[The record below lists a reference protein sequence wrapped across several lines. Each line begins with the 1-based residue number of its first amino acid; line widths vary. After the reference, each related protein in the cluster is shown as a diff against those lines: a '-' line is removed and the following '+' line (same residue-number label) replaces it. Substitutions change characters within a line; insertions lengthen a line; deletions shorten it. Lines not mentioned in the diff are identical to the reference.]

1 MSHEIPRRTTLV
13 DQTVSIMKQG
23 LLEGRWSRFLPT
35 EHELCD
41 EFEISRSTLRKA
53 LKVLHHQGV
62 LRGGGNG
69 RRRRVV
75 ASALWQESIGPKQA
89 REVRVLSLFEG
100 HEMVGIT
107 RTALHHLHR
116 EIEAADYSYRFY
128 HFPLMKPRQMLR
140 ALKSI
145 TSQKHIA
152 GWVLL
157 FCPEL
162 MQQWFESS
170 GLPVV
175 QMGARTASIGIPSA
189 GYDTE
194 AMARDAMERL
204 LQLGHRSIALL
215 RPDFPLVAEEQLL
228 DAMCQV
234 AGASGLKARVL
245 DVRHELSGAGVRAAA
260 GRVLGRRQ
268 QPTAWVVSQPN
279 YVWPL
284 ISCLQSASLSIPDDV
299 SVVSRVNDL
308 FLDTAVPQISCY
320 RHNAP
325 KLGRTVAAMV
335 LSAVNEGARPDD
347 HRLLMPE
354 FFAGET
360 LGPAR
365 G

>member
-1 MSHEIPRRTTLV
+1 MTLV

-89 REVRVLSLFEG
+89 REVRVLSSFEG

-128 HFPLMKPRQMLR
+128 HFPQMKPRQTLR

-157 FCPEL
+157 FCPQL
-162 MQQWFESS
+162 VQQWFASS

-175 QMGARTASIGIPSA
+175 QMGARTEGMGIPTV
-189 GYDTE
+189 GYDT
-194 AMARDAMERL
+194 ASLARHAMEKL
-204 LQLGHRSIALL
+204 LQLGHRRIALL

-228 DAMCQV
+228 DEMRRIAS
-234 AGASGLKARVL
+234 ASGLRAQVL
-245 DVRHELSGAGVRAAA
+245 DVKHELSGSGVRIAAESLLQ
-260 GRVLGRRQ
+260 RKQR
-268 QPTAWVVSQPN
+268 PTAWLVSQPN

-284 ISCLQSASLSIPDDV
+284 ISSLQSAGWSIPADV

-308 FLDTAVPQISCY
+308 FLDTAVPQITCY

-325 KLGRTVAAMV
+325 KLGRTVAEML

-347 HRLLMPE
+347 HRLLMPD
-354 FFAGET
+354 FFEGET
-360 LGPAR
+360 LGRLPASLTC
-365 G
+365 